1 MYYNYNTYPVPAN
14 ELYPVLV
21 HDPDDTRW
29 MDPGLAVH
37 LDRNSL
43 VAKDPDDD
51 RTALSYPVTLQVHD
65 AGGAHVDGAE
75 HRYNLQ

>member
-1 MYYNYNTYPVPAN
+1 
-14 ELYPVLV
+14 
-21 HDPDDTRW
+21 